1 MAYDAGA
8 AKILADTR
16 HCAHTDSAPQSI
28 HESEITKLQPPI
40 AFLIPPTHFWH
51 YTRFEIK
58 HVTKGEMIEY
68 YDPLDKYSFAFPNTR
83 QFDQP
88 PLSYGSVNVSPS
100 EAPDVTISVE
110 RWQP

>member
-1 MAYDAGA
+1 MMPALQ
-8 AKILADTR
+8 KSSRILDTAPTR
-16 HCAHTDSAPQSI
+16 TAHHNQFITR
-28 HESEITKLQPPI
+28 EITKLQPPI

-100 EAPDVTISVE
+100 DAPDVTISVE
-110 RWQP
+110 RWQL